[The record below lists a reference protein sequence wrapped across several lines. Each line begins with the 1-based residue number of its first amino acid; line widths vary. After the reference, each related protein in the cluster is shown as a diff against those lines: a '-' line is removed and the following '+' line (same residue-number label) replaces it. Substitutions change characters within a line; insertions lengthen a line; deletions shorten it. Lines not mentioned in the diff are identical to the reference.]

1 MTLWIKFFLG
11 LLALALVVVVGLL
24 LPRRKRPP
32 ALRTQQPV
40 QDDRILYVLLW
51 CASLSILGYIAFAFW
66 KR

>member
-1 MTLWIKFFLG
+1 MTLWIKIFLG
-11 LLALALVVVVGLL
+11 LLALVVVVGLL

-32 ALRTQQPV
+32 VLRTQQPV

>member
-11 LLALALVVVVGLL
+11 ILALTLVVIVGLL

-32 ALRTQQPV
+32 VLRAQQPA
-40 QDDRILYVLLW
+40 QDDRILYLLLG

-66 KR
+66 KH

>member
-11 LLALALVVVVGLL
+11 SLALALVVVVGLL

-32 ALRTQQPV
+32 VLGTQQPV